1 MPWIQG
7 SRTSRDCPRMG
18 TVPFLRVNNMNDN
31 SLSAYTP
38 PELIL
43 ARSEAFSRG
52 DFGFI
57 YESYHSESNFRRQF
71 IERDEYLEFAQSS
84 LGRDYQITSCEVLQ
98 HQQNDDEAKVI
109 FLMEMKVHGAV
120 QRFAELAWLRQENN
134 AWCYHRGL
142 KISNEELPESPQS
155 LSFADFAK
163 LDQSTVF

>member
-1 MPWIQG
+1 
-7 SRTSRDCPRMG
+7 
-18 TVPFLRVNNMNDN
+18 MNDN
-31 SLSAYTP
+31 NLPAYYTP

-57 YESYHSESNFRRQF
+57 YDSYHSESSFRRQF
-71 IERDEYLEFAQSS
+71 IARDEYLDFAQSS
-84 LGRDYQITSCEVLQ
+84 LSQDYQITHCEVLQ
-98 HQQNDDEAKVI
+98 HQQNDDEAQVV
-109 FLMEMKVHGAV
+109 FLMEMKVHGVV

-134 AWCYHRGL
+134 VWCYHRGL
-142 KISNEELPESPQS
+142 KIPNGELPESPQS

>member
-1 MPWIQG
+1 MTFG
-7 SRTSRDCPRMG
+7 
-18 TVPFLRVNNMNDN
+18 MNEK
-31 SLSAYTP
+31 SLSDYSPA
-38 PELIL
+38 ELIL

-57 YESYHSESNFRRQF
+57 FDTYHSESNFRRQF
-71 IERDEYLEFAQSS
+71 VERDDYLEFGRSS
-84 LGRDYQITSCEVLQ
+84 LGQDYQIICCEVLQ
-98 HQQNDDEAKVI
+98 HQQNDDEAQVV
-109 FLMEMKVHGAV
+109 FLMEMKVHGAA
-120 QRFAELAWLRQENN
+120 QCFAELAWLRQENN